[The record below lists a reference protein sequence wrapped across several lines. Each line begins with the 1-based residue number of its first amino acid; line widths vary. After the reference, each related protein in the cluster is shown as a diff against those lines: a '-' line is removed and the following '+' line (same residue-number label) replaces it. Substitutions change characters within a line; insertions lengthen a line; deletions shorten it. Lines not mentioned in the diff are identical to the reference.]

1 MQETDILIAG
11 GGLAGLTSA
20 IHLARQGLSVT
31 LIEKNPYPHH
41 KVCGEYIS
49 NEVLPYLQSL
59 DADPEPLSPAYIS
72 ALDFS
77 VAGGKKLKAKLPLG
91 GFGVSRYA
99 FDHFLSEKAIALGCI
114 IITDQ
119 ITEISG
125 SPGNFEIHTQ
135 SGRQWEALVVL
146 GAFGKRSSLDVKWQR
161 KFIRQ
166 QSPWLAV
173 KAHYKGKHDSRVVG
187 LHTFE
192 GGYCGVSKVED
203 DVLNICYLVRFES
216 FKKYKNIDEHREQ
229 IIYRNPELKKIFE
242 QSECLFE
249 KPLTISQVSF
259 AQKKAVENHVLM
271 IGDTAGLIHPLC
283 GNGMA
288 MAIHSAKI
296 ASDLVIRFFNE
307 EIGYLEMEELYARQW
322 NRLFR
327 RRLRAGRF
335 IASLLLKEKLSVMM
349 TGALTWFPSLLSLM
363 IRKTHGKPIKITN
376 DVRKYPV

>member
-1 MQETDILIAG
+1 MQQTDILIAG

-31 LIEKNPYPHH
+31 LIEKDSYPHH

-49 NEVLPYLQSL
+49 NEVLPYLKSL
-59 DADPEPLSPAYIS
+59 DADPEQCSPAYIS
-72 ALDFS
+72 ELDFS

-91 GFGVSRYA
+91 GFGLSRFA
-99 FDHFLSEKAIALGCI
+99 FDHFLSEKAIAQGCI

-119 ITEISG
+119 VTEISG
-125 SPGNFEIHTQ
+125 SPGNFEVHTQ

-146 GAFGKRSSLDVKWQR
+146 GAFGKRSSLDIKWQR
-161 KFIRQ
+161 PFIQQ

-173 KAHYKGKHDSRVVG
+173 KAHYRGPHDGHVVG

-192 GGYCGVSKVED
+192 GGYCGVSKVEQ
-203 DVLNICYLVRFES
+203 DVLNICYLVRVES

-229 IIYRNPELKKIFE
+229 VLCRNDELKKIFE
-242 QSECLFE
+242 QSECLFD

-259 AQKKAVENHVLM
+259 AQKNAVENHVLM
-271 IGDTAGLIHPLC
+271 MGDTAGLIHPLC

-296 ASDLVIRFFNE
+296 ASDLVLRFFNE
-307 EIGYLEMEELYARQW
+307 EISYVEMEEQYTRQW

-327 RRLRAGRF
+327 RRLWTGRF
-335 IASLLLKEKLSVMM
+335 IAWLLLKEKLSVMI
-349 TGALTWFPSLLSLM
+349 TGALTRFPSLLSLL
-363 IRKTHGKPIKITN
+363 IRKTHGTPIKITN
-376 DVRKYPV
+376 DVRKHPV